1 MYTKSSGYRVRRRTM
16 ANVVEII
23 LCDCRVLD
31 PNGLSLFDLHASGLH
46 ESEPSRTSGAL
57 SFSLPLSCCT
67 AQRGET
73 VGVGVLTKTQV
84 FIKRVN
90 RTCFSRR
97 YTQRRE
103 MPV

>member
-57 SFSLPLSCCT
+57 SLSLLSCCT
-67 AQRGET
+67 AQRGEA

-84 FIKRVN
+84 FI
-90 RTCFSRR
+90 T
-97 YTQRRE
+97 RE
-103 MPV
+103 